1 MDVPATIQTVKT
13 LEEHFAD
20 INAQMRPRIDA
31 FMDKEYNSD
40 FNVDMLQPPKGALPI
55 IDFEALTS
63 ESINALGLQF
73 GELTMDGG
81 SDKENHAPTPSYV
94 APKDIP
100 EAREI
105 MAIWEEPPYS
115 KQLERK
121 TSNEVIDD
129 IYNSHQEYLANK
141 EFGTLISPAES
152 CTTTSEVEYLS
163 GLPDDDEPP
172 YDVLDW
178 GSDDEEYVSSLS
190 IVPYTKHCTVSL
202 PSLKGFEDGACKT
215 VVQPSVKYKAD
226 LYYVNTISFD
236 LLKCEHNKY
245 LSQCAKCKEC
255 TINMWLLDSGA
266 SAHFTNNISDFID
279 YTPIAKS
286 DRMPVKTVAHTIYVE
301 GTGTVLLKHYI
312 ANKLVTT

>member
-1 MDVPATIQTVKT
+1 MA
-13 LEEHFAD
+13 
-20 INAQMRPRIDA
+20 MW
-31 FMDKEYNSD
+31 
-40 FNVDMLQPPKGALPI
+40 
-55 IDFEALTS
+55 
-63 ESINALGLQF
+63 
-73 GELTMDGG
+73 
-81 SDKENHAPTPSYV
+81 EN
-94 APKDIP
+94 
-100 EAREI
+100 
-105 MAIWEEPPYS
+105 PPYS
-115 KQLERK
+115 KRLECK

-129 IYNSHQEYLANK
+129 IYNSHQEYLADK
-141 EFGTLISPAES
+141 EFGTLISPAGS
-152 CTTTSEVEYLS
+152 RAATPEVEYLS
-163 GLPDDDEPP
+163 GPPDDDEPP

-178 GSDDEEYVSSLS
+178 GSDDEEYISSLS
-190 IVPYTKHCTVSL
+190 IAPYTKNHTVSL

-215 VVQPSVKYKAD
+215 VVQLSVNKKAD

-236 LLKCEHNKY
+236 LLKCQHNKY

-255 TINMWLLDSGA
+255 TNNMWLLDSGA